1 MDPLLASLFDLA
13 EISIELQNIS
23 RGSLKSPRLVLATL
37 LSVSTDVSCECVEV
51 SYDALSASVAAK
63 VVELLNEREKL

>member
-1 MDPLLASLFDLA
+1 MDSLLAVLFDLA

-23 RGSLKSPRLVLATL
+23 RSSLKSPRLILTAL
-37 LSVSTDVSCECVEV
+37 LSTSTDITCECVEV

>member
-23 RGSLKSPRLVLATL
+23 RGSLKSPRLVLATR